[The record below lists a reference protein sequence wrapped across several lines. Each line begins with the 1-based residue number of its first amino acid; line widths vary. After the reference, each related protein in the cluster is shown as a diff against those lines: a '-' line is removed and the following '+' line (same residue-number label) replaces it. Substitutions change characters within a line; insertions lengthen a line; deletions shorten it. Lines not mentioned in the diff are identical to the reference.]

1 MSKGRP
7 SKYGKNN
14 DNMAAIVADLQNPK
28 SATPYYIQKLIDMGY
43 MQITLTQKGQEILE
57 KA

>member
-14 DNMAAIVADLQNPK
+14 ENMEAIVADLQNPK

-43 MQITLTQKGQEILE
+43 MEIALTEKGKKMLE
-57 KA
+57 KT